1 MLIVT
6 VGYRCAIYFESLF
19 CVSPRVFSV
28 VKLTL
33 LLLFSFNFI
42 YSSAL
47 ICSRG
52 GTAAQQAQHWSLL
65 YLKRYKC
72 ATEEEATNERTN
84 KKKPIAYTRLKWK
97 WKLSKFEL
105 NVQPQSK
112 TDGHTVCFSF
122 LIKSHSSLIR
132 SAFATREHERDKL
145 FSFFIFFIIIHFIII
160 LVRLPK
166 SKIPILHHFVSHLDA
181 HTFQSHTPNR
191 INRLQ
196 THRLKSHQSPKKRR
210 EITN

>member
-1 MLIVT
+1 MRWLDCVCGYVDSSIFKYEFNYFIINRHQVQAHSDDFEIEIIKKKIENRSDCMLIVT

-84 KKKPIAYTRLKWK
+84 KKKTDRIHATQMEMKVIEIWAECPTAIEDGRPYGVLQFLNQIA
-97 WKLSKFEL
+97 
-105 NVQPQSK
+105 
-112 TDGHTVCFSF
+112 
-122 LIKSHSSLIR
+122 
-132 SAFATREHERDKL
+132 
-145 FSFFIFFIIIHFIII
+145 FIIDTFGIRDARARARQII
-160 LVRLPK
+160 
-166 SKIPILHHFVSHLDA
+166 
-181 HTFQSHTPNR
+181 
-191 INRLQ
+191 
-196 THRLKSHQSPKKRR
+196 
-210 EITN
+210 